1 MKNAQEI
8 FGKGLNLVQ
17 HPHCRKRERTCAWQI
32 DLNKYLSMSRATVEG
47 WCQNQEKELGAACPN
62 YWTLCLEGGP
72 GPTVL
77 LSPCCRMGCLNM
89 FSRRALVMQGKHQI
103 NFIYSFGRTILCL
116 PHQLN
121 MGVEGV
127 EVWPGGPIYLDD
139 HQFHTVAR
147 RKEIP

>member
-1 MKNAQEI
+1 
-8 FGKGLNLVQ
+8 
-17 HPHCRKRERTCAWQI
+17 
-32 DLNKYLSMSRATVEG
+32 
-47 WCQNQEKELGAACPN
+47 
-62 YWTLCLEGGP
+62 
-72 GPTVL
+72 
-77 LSPCCRMGCLNM
+77 
-89 FSRRALVMQGKHQI
+89 MQGKHQI

-147 RKEIP
+147 RKKFPRNDRREACYSSSPQQMAGNESVGMERGQSGRLL